1 MLIMIS
7 KEFYSIKTAHVK
19 SNVGF
24 DQQVGIIIVNVIIIF
39 ITIILSFFLFYYY
52 IVCFR
57 RKAE

>member
-1 MLIMIS
+1 MIS
-7 KEFYSIKTAHVK
+7 KEFYSTKTAHVK

-57 RKAE
+57 RKAEW